1 MVDAKNTKTLEDS
14 LTQLSKTLG
23 GCTSHQ
29 SGDIVLHLSGDEGG
43 EYCISCLPG
52 KEATIAKK
60 LHGSADRKPLFEVW
74 GDANVI
80 RAILDGEKDAMKQFL
95 GGKNMRI
102 RGNLRRFSDIA
113 VELGILKNPL

>member
-1 MVDAKNTKTLEDS
+1 MVDEMNTKKIEDS
-14 LTQLSKTLG
+14 LTQLSKKLG
-23 GCTSHQ
+23 GCTSFQ
-29 SGDIVLHLSGDEGG
+29 SGDIMLHLSGDAGG
-43 EYCISCLPG
+43 EYSISCVG
-52 KEATIAKK
+52 NKATIAKK
-60 LHGSADRKPLFEVW
+60 MQGSADRKPLFEVW

-80 RAILDGEKDAMKQFL
+80 RAILDGEKDAVKQFL